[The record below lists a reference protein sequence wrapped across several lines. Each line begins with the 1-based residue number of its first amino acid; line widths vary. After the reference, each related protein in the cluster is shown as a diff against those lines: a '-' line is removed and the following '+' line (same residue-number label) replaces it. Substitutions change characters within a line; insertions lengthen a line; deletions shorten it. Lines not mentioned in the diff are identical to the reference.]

1 MLRLSTKAKFDKQ
14 SSYPNTTIEII
25 YFPIQVD
32 IESTDTLFSDL
43 ENKYKLL
50 GAKSKQIVNALK
62 TAKISPLF
70 RTFKET
76 KRRQVKDELT
86 SLKTILHEMKN

>member
-62 TAKISPLF
+62 TAKISLSLGLLKKL
-70 RTFKET
+70 KEY
-76 KRRQVKDELT
+76 K
-86 SLKTILHEMKN
+86 LKMS